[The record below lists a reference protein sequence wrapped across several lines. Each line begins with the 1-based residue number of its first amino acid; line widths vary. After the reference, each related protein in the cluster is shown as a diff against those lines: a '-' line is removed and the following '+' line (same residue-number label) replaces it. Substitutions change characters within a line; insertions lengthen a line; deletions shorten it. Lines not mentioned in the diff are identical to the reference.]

1 MARIHLSQLNPE
13 GSLNITGSFSVAGS
27 TVLYQTDSNIA
38 ALILSGA
45 MSVVQAQL
53 DSQIV
58 SASISVQNLG
68 SLADRSSDATL
79 DLSEGDDF

>member
-1 MARIHLSQLNPE
+1 MARLHLTQVNPE
-13 GSLNITGSFSVAGS
+13 GTFNITGSFSVAGQ
-27 TVLYQTDSNIA
+27 TVLYQTDSQEA

-45 MSVVQAQL
+45 MAAVQADT
-53 DSQIV
+53 DSGIV